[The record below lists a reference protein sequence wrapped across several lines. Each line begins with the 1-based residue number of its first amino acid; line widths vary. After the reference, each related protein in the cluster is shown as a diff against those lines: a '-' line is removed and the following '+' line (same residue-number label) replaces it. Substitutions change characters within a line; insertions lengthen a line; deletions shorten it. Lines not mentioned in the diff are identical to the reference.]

1 MPPVFM
7 VELIS
12 AVSTYPG
19 QTGRFYKRILRE
31 NGFPLITR
39 YEVNSTLYHSPDI
52 FVRTMNGHTPSWF
65 LLNDNRINEVDGD
78 VGELV
83 LDDLKRAIFVTPGL
97 TGRRYTRILR
107 NNGYPWI
114 SKRDVNRALYGNREI
129 FWCEVTNEIPAWFLH
144 DEYEDEQLFLDE
156 IENAPDEEIDL
167 GIDLSDGYE
176 DDEEDFD
183 DDESDEDYEPAYD
196 YDDDVEWSNDIGLYD
211 WQIRALNAW
220 RDNKYRGVIEAVTGA
235 GKTHV
240 ALAAIEA
247 HLNEGWKVVVL
258 VPSIALQNQWFKKIE
273 NIVNRELCND
283 YKIARLG
290 GNNQTA
296 PRWDILIAVANS
308 AARHQLLPV
317 GAKGLLIVDEC
328 HRFGADTWSIGLERG
343 FSRRLGLT
351 ATLERSD
358 NGLERILMPYF
369 EERCYQLEYE
379 EALDDGVIAHF
390 KIAFIGVDFDDDEA
404 ELYEEADEKCRRMRN
419 KLINTHGVS
428 SEPFGEFMKEVT
440 RLSNGGWGE
449 ATFDARRYIK
459 AFSDRRKVISAA
471 KQKIECLKDLIP
483 SIKQSER
490 TIIFTQTQHAAKKA
504 VESLVGRGINA
515 KTLDATMTLD
525 ERQKVFAGFENGDE
539 EVVAAPMLLD
549 EGVDV
554 PSADLAIILASSK
567 SRRQMI
573 QRMGRVLRKKEDER
587 LARVAILYVKDTAED
602 PELGA
607 HGTFIDLIEDVA
619 EEIEIF
625 DALEEEDA
633 ICDYLNGMAW
643 GRNFQ

>member
-1 MPPVFM
+1 MP
-7 VELIS
+7 ELIEALRT
-12 AVSTYPG
+12 AVSVYPG
-19 QTGRFYKRILRE
+19 HTGRFYGRILRG
-31 NGFPLITR
+31 NGFPAISR
-39 YEVNSTLYHSPDI
+39 RDVNRILYNKPEI
-52 FVRTMNGHTPSWF
+52 FIRLLNGDTPQWF
-65 LLNDNRINEVDGD
+65 LVNDPNATINQIEVAALTDMVAID
-78 VGELV
+78 NFIILIN
-83 LDDLKRAIFVTPGL
+83 DLIKAVFYYPRF
-97 TGRRYTRILR
+97 TGRYYARILR
-107 NNGYPWI
+107 GDGYPWI
-114 SKRDVNRALYGNREI
+114 RKRDVNSILYRKSEI
-129 FWCEVTNEIPAWFLH
+129 FYYEISDGKPGWFLTEEYH
-144 DEYEDEQLFLDE
+144 DELFSQGLDEDDPPDDWEEIVLGPVGDDEVDEHDYPDEDE
-156 IENAPDEEIDL
+156 DEEQDH
-167 GIDLSDGYE
+167 
-176 DDEEDFD
+176 
-183 DDESDEDYEPAYD
+183 
-196 YDDDVEWSNDIGLYD
+196 DVEWSEEIDLYD
-211 WQIRALNAW
+211 WQIRALDAW
-220 RDNKYRGVIEAVTGA
+220 RDNKYKGIVEAVTGA

-240 ALAAIEA
+240 ALAAMEA
-247 HLNEGWKVVVL
+247 HLNEGWKVVIL
-258 VPSIALQNQWFKKIE
+258 VPSIALQRQWANK
-273 NIVNRELCND
+273 VNTIIKLELCND
-283 YKIARLG
+283 YEVSLLG
-290 GNNQTA
+290 GNNQPA
-296 PRWDILIAVANS
+296 PEWDILIAVANS

-317 GAKGLLIVDEC
+317 GAKGLLIADEC
-328 HRFGADTWSIGLERG
+328 HRFGADTWARGLKPV

-358 NGLERILMPYF
+358 NGLERILLPYF

-379 EALDDGVIAHF
+379 EALEDDVIAHF

-404 ELYEEADEKCRRMRN
+404 EIYEEADEKCRRMRN

-471 KQKIECLKDLIP
+471 KQKIECLTDLIP
-483 SIKQSER
+483 SIQEAER
-490 TIIFTQTQHAAKKA
+490 TIIFTQTLHAAKKA
-504 VESLVGRGINA
+504 VESLVRRDINA
-515 KTLDATMTLD
+515 QVLDATMTID
-525 ERQKVFAGFENGDE
+525 ERQQVFAGFENGDE

-587 LARVAILYVKDTAED
+587 LARVAIIYVKDTAED

-607 HGTFIDLIEDVA
+607 HGTFVDLIEDVA

-633 ICDYLNGMAW
+633 ICDYLNEW
-643 GRNFQ
+643 Y